1 MTAHLLGTRIERNV
15 RAFLEGTDFV
25 GIVDTRAGY

>member
-15 RAFLEGTDFV
+15 RAFLAGTPFV